1 MRGFINGGGGGRG
14 GGEGLLGLDS
24 AFRWFWR
31 RTCCLVL
38 GCFHAHGV
46 KIVGK
51 SSFARGR
58 EAQKEN
64 FGRNSGWFVGRFGV
78 EQARQTDAPA
88 TQ

>member
-1 MRGFINGGGGGRG
+1 
-14 GGEGLLGLDS
+14 
-24 AFRWFWR
+24 
-31 RTCCLVL
+31 
-38 GCFHAHGV
+38 V

-64 FGRNSGWFVGRFGV
+64 FGRNSGWFVGRFGF
-78 EQARQTDAPA
+78 EEARQTDAPA